1 MSPRPRRPKNKALPA
16 NLYQNNGGKTYR
28 YRHPV
33 TGKFHGMGTN
43 KAEAIAAAKQLNAL
57 LMTPNDLV
65 SNVLGSVTLS
75 QHIEWMQENILPD
88 REYSPA
94 TIEMYERNFRKLST
108 YNDKPLDEITVH
120 DVAALM
126 DQQTPRVANQLRQ
139 VATDLFRVGMSR
151 GLCPD
156 NPAEITLKRKEK
168 KARKRL
174 TLDQF
179 KAIRAAA
186 PFWLQNAM
194 DIALLTLQ
202 RREDITLMKFDD
214 IRDGA
219 LYVVQGKTKKHD
231 TGYLRIAIG
240 PELST
245 VLKRC
250 RDSTNSPFIVHRR
263 PEKII
268 KRQGM
273 QHWTQI
279 KPEMVSRQFKLI
291 TDKQLA
297 NMPAAERPTFHEIRA
312 LGIKLYKDQGID
324 PQQLAGH
331 STEKMTR
338 NYDAGHDE
346 IRWTEAAASLNLR

>member
-1 MSPRPRRPKNKALPA
+1 MSPRPRRRKNTGLPI
-16 NLYQNNGGKTYR
+16 NLYQNNGGKSYR

-33 TGKFHGMGTN
+33 TGKFHGMGGD
-43 KAEAIAAAKQLNAL
+43 KAAAIAAAKQLNAL
-57 LMTPNDLV
+57 LMAPSDLV
-65 SNVLGSVTLS
+65 SNVLGSVTLG
-75 QHIEWMQENILPD
+75 QHIDWMQENILPD

-94 TIEMYERNFRKLST
+94 TVEMYERNFRKLST
-108 YNDKPLDEITVH
+108 YNDKALDEITVH
-120 DVAALM
+120 DIAALM

-139 VATDLFRVGMSR
+139 VATDVFKVGMSR

-156 NPAEITLKRKEK
+156 NPAETTLKRKEK

-179 KAIRAAA
+179 KAIRQAA
-186 PFWLQNAM
+186 PDWLQSAM

-202 RREDITLMKFDD
+202 RREDITLMKFDE
-214 IRDGA
+214 IRDGY
-219 LYVVQGKTKKHD
+219 LYVIQNKTKKHD
-231 TGYLRIAIG
+231 TGYLRITIG
-240 PELST
+240 PELNA

-250 RDSTNSPFIVHRR
+250 RDSINSPFVIHRR

-268 KRQGM
+268 KRAGM
-273 QHWTQI
+273 EHWSQV

-291 TDKQLA
+291 TEKLLA
-297 NMPAAERPTFHEIRA
+297 SMPSNERPTFHEIRA

-331 STEKMTR
+331 STEKMTA

-346 IRWTEAAASLNLR
+346 IRWIEAAASLNLR